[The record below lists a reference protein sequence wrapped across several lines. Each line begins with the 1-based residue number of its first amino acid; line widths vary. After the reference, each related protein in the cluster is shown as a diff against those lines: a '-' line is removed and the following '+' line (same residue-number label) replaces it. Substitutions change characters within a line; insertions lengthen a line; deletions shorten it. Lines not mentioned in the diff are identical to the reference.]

1 VDDLAAF
8 FNARLDEAEATAH
21 AAGGKAWTQ
30 RHGVGSTPALSQGV
44 VNGRGR
50 AGSSDHFVIPP
61 PVDGRGSFE
70 VDATHVARHDPAA
83 VLADVDSKRRI
94 LAEHQA
100 GPGGCIT
107 CTDRDYPE
115 DYPCATAK
123 LLVLPFASHPDYRE
137 GWAV

>member
-1 VDDLAAF
+1 MDDPASFLT
-8 FNARLDEAEATAH
+8 ARLDELEAAARAATCGSH
-21 AAGGKAWTQ
+21 GPMWTTGAGGWVQVAEHESGFQAEIDDPDLSVTVSELE
-30 RHGVGSTPALSQGV
+30 HLGEDMAEHIAL
-44 VNGRGR
+44 
-50 AGSSDHFVIPP
+50 
-61 PVDGRGSFE
+61 
-70 VDATHVARHDPAA
+70 HDPAA

-94 LAEHQA
+94 LAEHRA